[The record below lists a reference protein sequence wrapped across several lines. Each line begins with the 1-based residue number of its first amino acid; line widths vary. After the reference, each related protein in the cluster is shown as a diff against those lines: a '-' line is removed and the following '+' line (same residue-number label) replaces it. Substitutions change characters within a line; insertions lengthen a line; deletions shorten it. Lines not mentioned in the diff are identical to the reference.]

1 MDFPIE
7 GGRSMA
13 ISSELSLNKSNEVRL
28 VDMSATEIFDSL
40 LVTERELLQDAVSK
54 AKELIGIEEKTGQV
68 IFRIPKESLG
78 QKQLIALYL
87 IGQYFAK
94 QMNKADSSSL
104 SIENLVDRTGID
116 NNTIAGRSS
125 ELVKVGW
132 ARRLGKARYEI
143 NQFSLNP
150 ILDEIATSRRK
161 SELFQTTSLPAENT
175 LTLEKVGQR
184 QSLPSI
190 SKSKGLTG
198 AILNLLQTDWG
209 KTPRE
214 WGEISE
220 ALKRN
225 ALHYSKGSI
234 TGTLTLL
241 TQSGKLR
248 RIKEGRS
255 YKYVTR

>member
-1 MDFPIE
+1 L
-7 GGRSMA
+7 
-13 ISSELSLNKSNEVRL
+13 SS
-28 VDMSATEIFDSL
+28 TEIFDSL
-40 LVTERELLQDAVSK
+40 LVTEKELLQDAVSK
-54 AKELIGIEEKTGQV
+54 AKESIGIEEKTGQV

-78 QKQLIALYL
+78 QKQLVALYL

-94 QMNKADSSSL
+94 QMSKADSSSL

-116 NNTIAGRSS
+116 NNTLAGRLS
-125 ELVKVGW
+125 ELVKAGW

-161 SELFQTTSLPAENT
+161 SELFQPTSPLSEDT
-175 LTLEKVGQR
+175 FTHEEIEQR
-184 QSLPSI
+184 RSLPSI
-190 SKSKGLTG
+190 SKSKGLTD
-198 AILNLLQTDWG
+198 AILNLLQTEWG

-255 YKYVTR
+255 YRYVTR

>member
-1 MDFPIE
+1 
-7 GGRSMA
+7 
-13 ISSELSLNKSNEVRL
+13 
-28 VDMSATEIFDSL
+28 MSATQIFDSL
-40 LVTERELLQDAVSK
+40 LVTEKELLQEAVSK

-68 IFRIPKESLG
+68 ILRIPKESLG
-78 QKQLIALYL
+78 QKQLVALYL
-87 IGQYFAK
+87 VGQYFAK
-94 QMNKADSSSL
+94 QMNRVESSSL
-104 SIENLVDRTGID
+104 SIENLADRTGID
-116 NNTIAGRSS
+116 NNTLAGRSS
-125 ELVKVGW
+125 ELVKAGW

-161 SELFQTTSLPAENT
+161 SELFQPTSPPENT
-175 LTLEKVGQR
+175 FTPETVEQK

-190 SKSKGLTG
+190 SKSKGLTD
-198 AILNLLQTDWG
+198 AILNLLKTEWG

-248 RIKEGRS
+248 RIKEGRA

>member
-1 MDFPIE
+1 FLDSFDPQFKVVVDVMDLSDE
-7 GGRSMA
+7 RSHSSIA

-28 VDMSATEIFDSL
+28 VDMSAEIFDSL
-40 LVTERELLQDAVSK
+40 LVTEKELLQDAVSK

-78 QKQLIALYL
+78 QKQLVALYL

-94 QMNKADSSSL
+94 EINKADSWSL

-125 ELVKVGW
+125 ELVKAGW

-161 SELFQTTSLPAENT
+161 SELFQPTSPAAENT
-175 LTLEKVGQR
+175 FTPEKVEQR

-190 SKSKGLTG
+190 SKSRG
-198 AILNLLQTDWG
+198 
-209 KTPRE
+209 
-214 WGEISE
+214 
-220 ALKRN
+220 
-225 ALHYSKGSI
+225 
-234 TGTLTLL
+234 
-241 TQSGKLR
+241 
-248 RIKEGRS
+248 
-255 YKYVTR
+255 

>member
-1 MDFPIE
+1 
-7 GGRSMA
+7 MA
-13 ISSELSLNKSNEVRL
+13 T
-28 VDMSATEIFDSL
+28 TEIFESL
-40 LVTERELLQDAVSK
+40 LVTEKELLQEAVSK

-68 IFRIPKESLG
+68 IFRFPKESLG
-78 QKQLIALYL
+78 QKQLVALYL

-94 QMNKADSSSL
+94 QMNKTDSSSL
-104 SIENLVDRTGID
+104 SIEDLVDKTGID
-116 NNTIAGRSS
+116 NNTLAGRLS
-125 ELVKVGW
+125 ELVKAGW

-150 ILDEIATSRRK
+150 ILDEIAMSRRK
-161 SELFQTTSLPAENT
+161 SELFQPPSSPVAEDT
-175 LTLEKVGQR
+175 FTHPEVQQK
-184 QSLPSI
+184 QSLPRI
-190 SKSKGLTG
+190 SKSRGLTD
-198 AILNLLQTDWG
+198 AILSLLQTEWG

-220 ALKRN
+220 ALRRN
-225 ALHYSKGSI
+225 ALHYSKGSV

-255 YKYVTR
+255 YKYVAR

>member
-1 MDFPIE
+1 
-7 GGRSMA
+7 
-13 ISSELSLNKSNEVRL
+13 
-28 VDMSATEIFDSL
+28 MSTTEIFDSL
-40 LVTERELLQDAVSK
+40 LVTEKELLQEAVLK

-68 IFRIPKESLG
+68 IFRLPKESLG
-78 QKQLIALYL
+78 QKQFVALYL

-94 QMNKADSSSL
+94 QMNKAESSSL
-104 SIENLVDRTGID
+104 SIEYLADRTGID
-116 NNTIAGRSS
+116 NNTLAGRLS
-125 ELVKVGW
+125 ELVKAGW

-150 ILDEIATSRRK
+150 ILDEIGTSRRK
-161 SELFQTTSLPAENT
+161 SELFQPTSP
-175 LTLEKVGQR
+175 LTEDTFTPEEVKQR

-190 SKSKGLTG
+190 SKSKGLTD
-198 AILNLLQTDWG
+198 AILSLLQTEWG

-214 WGEISE
+214 WGELSE

-255 YKYVTR
+255 YKYVAR

>member
-1 MDFPIE
+1 
-7 GGRSMA
+7 
-13 ISSELSLNKSNEVRL
+13 
-28 VDMSATEIFDSL
+28 MSTEIFESL
-40 LVTERELLQDAVSK
+40 LVTEKELLQDAVSK

-68 IFRIPKESLG
+68 ILRVPKEALG
-78 QKQLIALYL
+78 QKQLVALYL

-94 QMNKADSSSL
+94 QMNKTDSSSL
-104 SIENLVDRTGID
+104 SIEDLADKTGID
-116 NNTIAGRSS
+116 NNTLAGRLS
-125 ELVKVGW
+125 ELVKTGS
-132 ARRLGKARYEI
+132 AKRLGKARYEI
-143 NQFSLNP
+143 NQFTLNP
-150 ILDEIATSRRK
+150 VLDEIGTSRRK
-161 SELFQTTSLPAENT
+161 SELLQPTSPLAEDT
-175 LTLEKVGQR
+175 CAHSEMEGR

-190 SKSKGLTG
+190 SKSKGLTD
-198 AILNLLQTDWG
+198 AILTLLQTDWG

-220 ALKRN
+220 ALKGN
-225 ALHYSKGSI
+225 ALHYSKGSV

>member
-1 MDFPIE
+1 MP
-7 GGRSMA
+7 M
-13 ISSELSLNKSNEVRL
+13 SEMFEP
-28 VDMSATEIFDSL
+28 L
-40 LVTERELLQDAVSK
+40 LVTEKELLQEAVSK

-68 IFRIPKESLG
+68 IFRLAKESLG
-78 QKQLIALYL
+78 QKQLVALYL

-94 QMNKADSSSL
+94 QMNKTESSSL
-104 SIENLVDRTGID
+104 SIEDLVDKTGID
-116 NNTIAGRSS
+116 NNTLAGRLS

-150 ILDEIATSRRK
+150 ILDEIAVSRRK
-161 SELFQTTSLPAENT
+161 SELFQPESSAVPDQSLTHPEVQQ
-175 LTLEKVGQR
+175 KQY
-184 QSLPSI
+184 LPSI
-190 SKSKGLTG
+190 SKSRGLTD
-198 AILNLLQTDWG
+198 AILSLLQTEWG
-209 KTPRE
+209 RTPRE
-214 WGEISE
+214 WAEISE
-220 ALKRN
+220 ALKGN

-248 RIKEGRS
+248 RLKEGRS

>member
-1 MDFPIE
+1 VVP
-7 GGRSMA
+7 
-13 ISSELSLNKSNEVRL
+13 SELSLYKSNEVRL
-28 VDMSATEIFDSL
+28 VDMSTTEIFDSL
-40 LVTERELLQDAVSK
+40 LVTEKELLQEAVLK

-68 IFRIPKESLG
+68 IFRLPKDSLG
-78 QKQLIALYL
+78 QKQVVALYL

-104 SIENLVDRTGID
+104 SIEILADRTGID
-116 NNTIAGRSS
+116 NNTLAGRLS
-125 ELVKVGW
+125 ELVKAGW

-150 ILDEIATSRRK
+150 ILDEVATSRRK
-161 SELFQTTSLPAENT
+161 SELFQPASHLTEDTTPE
-175 LTLEKVGQR
+175 EVKQR

-190 SKSKGLTG
+190 SKSKGLTD
-198 AILNLLQTDWG
+198 AILNLLQTEWG
-209 KTPRE
+209 RTPRE
-214 WGEISE
+214 WGDISE

-225 ALHYSKGSI
+225 ALHYSKGSV

>member
-1 MDFPIE
+1 
-7 GGRSMA
+7 
-13 ISSELSLNKSNEVRL
+13 
-28 VDMSATEIFDSL
+28 MSTTEIFESL
-40 LVTERELLQDAVSK
+40 LVTEKELLQEAVSK
-54 AKELIGIEEKTGQV
+54 AKELMGIEEKTGQMILRV
-68 IFRIPKESLG
+68 PKESLG
-78 QKQLIALYL
+78 QKQLVALYL
-87 IGQYFAK
+87 LGQFFAK
-94 QMNKADSSSL
+94 QMSRTDSASL
-104 SIENLVDRTGID
+104 SIEDLVSKTGID
-116 NNTIAGRSS
+116 NNTLAGRLS
-125 ELVKVGW
+125 ELVKAGW

-150 ILDEIATSRRK
+150 ILDEILMSRRK
-161 SELFQTTSLPAENT
+161 SELFQPSNSTFNEDTFTHPET
-175 LTLEKVGQR
+175 EQR
-184 QSLPSI
+184 QSFPSI
-190 SKSKGLTG
+190 SKSKGLTD

-225 ALHYSKGSI
+225 ALHYSKGSV

-255 YKYVTR
+255 YKYVAR